1 MTPRY
6 WVDTNVILDHLLA
19 RPPLHQESR
28 DLIEL
33 GFHRK
38 AEILITPATVATVIY
53 VIQKKKKSSRRPGPN
68 LNKVRH
74 ALLQLLQIVE
84 VIPMEKSDFSWS
96 ANSNFLD
103 IEDGAQYSAAMGSGR
118 LDALVT
124 NNKKD
129 FLNNVSPPLLD
140 AAEALTAF
148 KENPSRPRYVAKRQ
162 RRKL

>member
-6 WVDTNVILDHLLA
+6 WVDTNVILDHLLS

-33 GFHRK
+33 GFHKK
-38 AEILITPATVATVIY
+38 AEILVTAATLATVVY
-53 VIQKKKKSSRRPGPN
+53 VLQKKKSSRKPGPS

-74 ALLQLLQIVE
+74 ALLLLLQVVE

-96 ANSNFLD
+96 ANSSFLD
-103 IEDGAQYSAAMGSGR
+103 VEDGAQYSAAMGSGR

-129 FLNNVSPPLLD
+129 FLDNVSPPLLD
-140 AAEALTAF
+140 AAEALAAF
-148 KENPSRPRYVAKRQ
+148 KTGSGRPRYVAKRQ
-162 RRKL
+162 RRQP